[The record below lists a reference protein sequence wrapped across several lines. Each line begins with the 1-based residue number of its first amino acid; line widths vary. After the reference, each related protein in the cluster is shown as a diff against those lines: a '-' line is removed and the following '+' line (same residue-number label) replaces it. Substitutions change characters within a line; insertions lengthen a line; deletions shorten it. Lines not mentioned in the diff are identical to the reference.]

1 MLCLCCG
8 QELFI
13 DIAPTV
19 FGEGGSAISMI
30 SPGYL
35 SHLPHLSGKNQD
47 DWLSIRI
54 QDLRRRLDLPPPG
67 YIPRSWRTS
76 WRYTQRPT
84 QGLRSS
90 SYGYDAAT
98 ARTSTA
104 HAVRAGNYTSGVSYW
119 IP

>member
-54 QDLRRRLDLPPPG
+54 QDLRRRL
-67 YIPRSWRTS
+67 T
-76 WRYTQRPT
+76 
-84 QGLRSS
+84 RSS
-90 SYGYDAAT
+90 PTRIHPTILADIVEVHT
-98 ARTSTA
+98 APN
-104 HAVRAGNYTSGVSYW
+104 AGSQIFELWV
-119 IP
+119 